1 MLCVSE
7 QFVHR
12 LCIKREPCSPKYTGF
27 VQHPLRTKRVLSLLR
42 ITALLVVPAVP
53 QVAVGARQQ
62 RACLQSVQLKNSHHN
77 GAVLVYACPDLR

>member
-7 QFVHR
+7 QFAHR
-12 LCIKREPCSPKYTGF
+12 LCIKGEPCSPHYTGF
-27 VQHPLRTKRVLSLLR
+27 VQHSLRTKRVLLLL

-53 QVAVGARQQ
+53 QVAVGARKQS
-62 RACLQSVQLKNSHHN
+62 ACLQSAQLKNSHHN